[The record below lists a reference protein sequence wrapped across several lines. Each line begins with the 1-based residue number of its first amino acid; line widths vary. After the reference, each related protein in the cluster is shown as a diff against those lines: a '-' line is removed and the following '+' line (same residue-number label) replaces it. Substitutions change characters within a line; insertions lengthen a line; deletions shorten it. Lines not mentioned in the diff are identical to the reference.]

1 VIINYKILKDKNL
14 ILQKFTGPFTV
25 EELINQ
31 FKVLAADPDYVYVNR
46 MLSDTREVNVDL
58 LFKNISQLS
67 EVTSIREQLLNKK
80 LYSVILV
87 DKPNPTAAIFYYVD
101 ELNSKNVR
109 NIHYCS
115 TMEYAL
121 DLLLLTDSQDEIE
134 ALLKNM

>member
-1 VIINYKILKDKNL
+1 MIINYKILKDKNL

>member
-1 VIINYKILKDKNL
+1 MIINYKILKDKNL
-14 ILQKFTGPFTV
+14 ILKKFIGPFTV

-87 DKPNPTAAIFYYVD
+87 DKPNPTAATFYYVD